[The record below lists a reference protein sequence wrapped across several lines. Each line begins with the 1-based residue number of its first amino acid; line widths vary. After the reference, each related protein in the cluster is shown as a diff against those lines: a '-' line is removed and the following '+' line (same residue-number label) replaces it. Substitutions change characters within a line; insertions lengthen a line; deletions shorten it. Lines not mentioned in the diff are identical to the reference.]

1 MVDRETPPPAPPP
14 EKAPPPRMEPGVL
27 LGAASVLYLLLFLGA
42 FAWIRL
48 RGDSLALQGR
58 FGALAE
64 TGIGIGAG
72 LALAAASAVVSRMSG
87 AARRLEE
94 SFRSLLGPLRAP
106 EALFLALL
114 SGFVEEVV
122 FRAALQPAVG
132 LVGASL
138 VFGLLHVGP
147 KRIFLLWT
155 LFAVGMGFLL
165 GWLFAW
171 TEGLAAP
178 VFLHVTLNAVNL
190 ARLGRP
196 QKS

>member
-1 MVDRETPPPAPPP
+1 MPPA
-14 EKAPPPRMEPGVL
+14 VL
-27 LGAASVLYLLLFLGA
+27 LGAASVLYLILFLGA
-42 FAWIRL
+42 FAWIRF
-48 RGDSLALQGR
+48 RGDSLALGGR
-58 FGALAE
+58 FGAAAE
-64 TGIGIGAG
+64 LGIGAGAG
-72 LALAAASAVVSRMSG
+72 LALAGASAAVSLGSG

-94 SFRSLLGPLRAP
+94 EFRALLGPLRPP

-122 FRAALQPAVG
+122 FRAGLQPAVG
-132 LVGASL
+132 LVWASL

-178 VFLHVTLNAVNL
+178 VSLHVTLNAVNL
-190 ARLGRP
+190 ARLGRL